1 MKSRWEMRDFMQAD
15 LNLAGIETIYF
26 ARQNNWSR
34 SVPRPRLKDGLVFMR
49 SGTIRY
55 DIRGQG
61 SIVATRDDIV
71 KLPQDLVYSGVKL
84 GEEPNSFF
92 VADFST
98 TDAGAY
104 ADLPLPVVFRPSHP
118 ESIEKQFLRILELW
132 EGSVVASKLQCKS
145 GLYDLIAVLLADFV
159 HQTGSAGERDGVA
172 RATDYI
178 QTQLHDSGLRIGAL
192 GRRFSVSESQ
202 LRRNFRK
209 ALHMAPLQFV
219 RLQRIRHAKDMLLC
233 EDASV
238 QEIALASGFSS
249 AYYFSRIFKNAT
261 GLTPTEYRRAHGM

>member
-1 MKSRWEMRDFMQAD
+1 MKPGWEMRDFMQAD
-15 LNLAGIETIYF
+15 LNLAGIERIYF

-61 SIVATRDDIV
+61 SVVATRDDVV

-98 TDAGAY
+98 TDAGTY
-104 ADLPLPVVFRPSHP
+104 ANLPLPVVFRPSRP
-118 ESIEKQFLRILELW
+118 ESIEKQFLRILELG
-132 EGSVVASKLQCKS
+132 EGRVVASKLQCKS
-145 GLYDLIAVLLADFV
+145 GLYDLIAVLLADWV
-159 HQTGSAGERDGVA
+159 HQTGSAVERDCAA
-172 RATDYI
+172 RATDHI
-178 QTQLHDSGLRIGAL
+178 QAHFHESGLRIGAL

-209 ALHMAPLQFV
+209 ALHMSPLQY
-219 RLQRIRHAKDMLLC
+219 LQSQRIRHAKDMLLS

-238 QEIALASGFSS
+238 QETALASGFSS
-249 AYYFSRIFKNAT
+249 AYYFSRSFKIAT
-261 GLTPTEYRRAHGM
+261 GLTPTEYRRSHGM